1 MTSRT
6 CRRTW
11 RKLLRDRH
19 DVPPSLF
26 FSIRE
31 AYLGYAEFITSAP
44 VSVLTKK
51 EHSGDG
57 RPVLVIPGFTG
68 SDLYNYPLISFL
80 RRKGYHAKGWNLG
93 RNFGHGFLNMDKLVE
108 RVAKLYHFEGQPVTL
123 IGHSLGGVYARELAK
138 RCPEHVRMV
147 ISLGSPFGEDR
158 DKASRWDGLYQLVKP
173 SGASDTEG
181 EWSKPPHVPCVA
193 IYSVCDGVVNW
204 RVTRQKDNGA
214 NCRNFKVRGSH
225 VGLTNNKNVWRII
238 YNCLQ

>member
-31 AYLGYAEFITSAP
+31 AYQGYAEFITSAP

-80 RRKGYHAKGWNLG
+80 RRKGYHAKG
-93 RNFGHGFLNMDKLVE
+93 
-108 RVAKLYHFEGQPVTL
+108 
-123 IGHSLGGVYARELAK
+123 
-138 RCPEHVRMV
+138 
-147 ISLGSPFGEDR
+147 
-158 DKASRWDGLYQLVKP
+158 LYQLVKP

-204 RVTRQKDNGA
+204 RVTRQKGGDVS
-214 NCRNFKVRGSH
+214 CRNFEVRGSH